1 MMKVEATT
9 PDEYQGDIIGDMN
22 RRRGE
27 VEGIDSKSSGTV
39 ITAKI
44 PLAMMFGYATDIRS
58 LSSGRA
64 SYSMEPYRFEQVPN
78 SISEEILDK
87 AKK

>member
-1 MMKVEATT
+1 MKVEATT

-27 VEGIDSKSSGTV
+27 VQGIDSKPSGTV

-44 PLAMMFGYATDIRS
+44 PLAQMFGYATDIRS

-64 SYSMEPYRFEQVPN
+64 SYSMEPDTFEQVP
-78 SISEEILDK
+78 SSLSEEILDK

>member
-1 MMKVEATT
+1 MKVEVTT
-9 PDEYQGDIIGDMN
+9 PDDYQGDLIGDMN

-27 VEGIDSKSSGTV
+27 VQGIDSKTSGTV

-44 PLAMMFGYATDIRS
+44 PLASLFGYATDIRS

-64 SYSMEPYRFEQVPN
+64 SYSMEPDTFEPVPQSIAEELLDN
-78 SISEEILDK
+78 SS
-87 AKK
+87 KK